1 MKGALQG
8 RCAARWLLTL
18 AALTLGPVP
27 VACNLACDTE
37 FKMYFVHVQY
47 PDGEPVTDA
56 KVAAYV
62 GSRATSC
69 AEDYESM
76 NEYGTYCVVNDA
88 TPGISGTTTV
98 AVVVEKEGYNT
109 VTFNMKFKSSSC
121 HVEKVSGGPEEII
134 LYPVGEGHEA
144 GG

>member
-1 MKGALQG
+1 MKGQPHA
-8 RCAARWLLTL
+8 RCFARWLIALV
-18 AALTLGPVP
+18 ALTLGSSP
-27 VACNLACDTE
+27 VACNLACDTQ
-37 FKMYFVHVQY
+37 FNFYTVHVQY

-56 KVAAYV
+56 IVTAYV

-69 AEDYESM
+69 SGDYESLR
-76 NEYGTYCVVNDA
+76 EYGNYCVVNDA

-98 AVVVEKEGYNT
+98 AVVVEKGGYST
-109 VTFNMKFKSSSC
+109 VSFNMKFKSSSC
-121 HVEKVSGGPEEII
+121 HVEKVSGGPENVV